1 MIRKKALIYGAGCQ
15 DGIYLAKYLIENK
28 YTVHGICKHK
38 KFNNI
43 KNLDILKKIKVNIF
57 PKFNKKKLANLLKKN
72 FNEIYFL
79 GEETSIKNSEIY
91 NNEIAP
97 MKSILNF
104 IVLQKGKK
112 SKLLYRAN
120 SKMYGNISYK
130 KKFTKM
136 DKKKPITPYGLSKF
150 IGYEIIKSYRRMF
163 NLPICTVILFK
174 QEHEKIANRFHKIL
188 NSKKIEDYI
197 IAPDNKVLLKRI

>member
-1 MIRKKALIYGAGCQ
+1 MIRKKALIYGVTCQ

-38 KFNNI
+38 KFKNI
-43 KNLDILKKIKVNIF
+43 KNLNILKKIKVNIF

-79 GEETSIKNSEIY
+79 GEETSIKNTEIY

-97 MKSILNF
+97 MKVILDV
-104 IVLQKGKK
+104 IVLQKNKK
-112 SKLLYRAN
+112 SKFLYRAS
-120 SKMYGNISYK
+120 SKMYGNINYK
-130 KKFTKM
+130 KKFNLM
-136 DKKKPITPYGLSKF
+136 DKKKPITPHGLSKF
-150 IGYEIIKSYRRMF
+150 IGYEIIKSYRKMF
-163 NLPICTVILFK
+163 NLPVCTAIFFK

-188 NSKKIEDYI
+188 NLKKIEDYAI
-197 IAPDNKVLLKRI
+197 LPGNKISLKKI